1 MTNTEIY
8 ASFILFNSVKKPD
21 RLKQQ
26 WSRGHW
32 AGSRAEPRSR
42 FWFLCDYVQLSRG
55 DESSS
60 LALLLPAFPND
71 PAEHLLCQPG
81 VQMMQ
86 LDGIAA
92 GRIVSPRCHSVVF
105 SPWLLRPLSH
115 CSSPPSPLLEPIKGS
130 QQSHPGGRG
139 DTLEP
144 RARLALG
151 TSHSSLSLPGAALV
165 TAVEHPESR
174 AADTGAGRARK
185 AKSRRKVHFHCS
197 PVF

>member
-1 MTNTEIY
+1 MV
-8 ASFILFNSVKKPD
+8 AGALS
-21 RLKQQ
+21 RLKG
-26 WSRGHW
+26 RAPG
-32 AGSRAEPRSR
+32 AGCGFCVIMCNYAAAR
-42 FWFLCDYVQLSRG
+42 RG

-60 LALLLPAFPND
+60 LALLLPASPND
-71 PAEHLLCQPG
+71 AAEHLLCQPS

-86 LDGIAA
+86 LHGIAA
-92 GRIVSPRCHSVVF
+92 GRIASPRRRSAVF
-105 SPWLLRPLSH
+105 SPWLLRRLSH

-139 DTLEP
+139 DTLKP

-165 TAVEHPESR
+165 TAAEHCESR
-174 AADTGAGRARK
+174 AADSGAGRARK